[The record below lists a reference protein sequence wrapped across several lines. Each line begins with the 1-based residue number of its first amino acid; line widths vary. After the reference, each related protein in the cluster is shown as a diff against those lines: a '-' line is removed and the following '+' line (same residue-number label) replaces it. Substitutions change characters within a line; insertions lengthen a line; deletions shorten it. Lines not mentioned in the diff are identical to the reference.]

1 MAVLRISRKGLISPA
16 IVFLLSALFLILPA
30 LTARAAMTIQ
40 EVKSSKGITAW
51 LVEDYSV
58 PIITLRFDFDGGSTQ
73 DPTAKEGLAN
83 LMTGLFD
90 EGAGDLDSN
99 AFQARLDDAGAE
111 IGLSEG
117 RDSIYGAM
125 RMLAE
130 RKDEAFELLRLAI
143 EEPRFD
149 QAPIDRIRGQILA
162 GIAAGERDPNTEA
175 ETKWLRAVYGNHP
188 YSRPDEGTKDSL
200 ENITADDLRAFH
212 KATFA
217 LSGLHVAVVGAIDAK
232 TLQQEMDKLF
242 GGLPSQQTLRPVADT
257 ELKFDQQLQVT
268 YDLPQTSVQ
277 MAFPGVK
284 RSSPDFYAATLMNE
298 ILGGG
303 TFTSRLFEEVREKRG
318 LAYSV
323 ESGLSNREHASA
335 LVVTTATRSDR
346 VGETLEVLRDTI
358 KRMADEGPTEA
369 ELVAAKKYIVGAYA
383 INNLDSSSAIAGTLV
398 DLQVNKLGID
408 YMDRRADLI
417 NGVTLDEVKAVA
429 KKLLSVKPAVMIVG
443 PAFADGSKG

>member
-1 MAVLRISRKGLISPA
+1 MASFRISGKILISQT

-30 LTARAAMTIQ
+30 LTAHAAMTIQ

-73 DPTAKEGLAN
+73 DPAGKEGLAN

-99 AFQARLDDAGAE
+99 AFQAQLDDSGAE
-111 IGLSEG
+111 MGISEG
-117 RDSIYGAM
+117 RDSISGAM
-125 RMLAE
+125 RTLAE

-143 EEPRFD
+143 EKPRFD

-162 GIAAGERDPNTEA
+162 GIVAGERDPNTAA

-188 YSRPDEGTKDSL
+188 YSRPDEGTKESL
-200 ENITADDLRAFH
+200 GNITSDDLRAFH

-232 TLQQEMDKLF
+232 TLQRELDKLF
-242 GGLPSQQTLRPVADT
+242 GGLPLQQSLRPVADT
-257 ELKFDQQLQVT
+257 ELKLDQQLQVE

-284 RSSPDFYAATLMNE
+284 RSSPEFYAATLMNE

-323 ESGLSNREHASA
+323 DSGLSNREHASA

-358 KRMADEGPTEA
+358 KRMAEEGPTEA
-369 ELVAAKKYIVGAYA
+369 ELAAAKKYMVGAYA

-429 KKLLSVKPAVMIVG
+429 RKLLSVQPAVMIVG
-443 PAFADGSKG
+443 PALADGSKG

>member
-1 MAVLRISRKGLISPA
+1 MASFRISGKILISQT

-30 LTARAAMTIQ
+30 LTAHAAMTIQ

-73 DPTAKEGLAN
+73 DPEGKEGLAN

-99 AFQARLDDAGAE
+99 AFQARLDESGAE
-111 IGLSEG
+111 MGISEG
-117 RDSIYGAM
+117 RDSISGAM
-125 RMLAE
+125 RTLAE

-143 EEPRFD
+143 EKPRFD

-162 GIAAGERDPNTEA
+162 GIIAGERDPNTAA
-175 ETKWLRAVYGNHP
+175 ETKWLRAVYGSHP
-188 YSRPDEGTKDSL
+188 YSRPDEGTKESL
-200 ENITADDLRAFH
+200 GNITADDLRAFH

-232 TLQQEMDKLF
+232 TLQQELDKVF
-242 GGLPSQQTLRPVADT
+242 GGLPQKQTLHPVTDT
-257 ELKFDQQLQVT
+257 ELKLDQQLQVE

-284 RSSPDFYAATLMNE
+284 RSSPEFYAATLMNE

-323 ESGLSNREHASA
+323 DSGLSNREHASA

-358 KRMADEGPTEA
+358 KRMAEEGPTEA
-369 ELVAAKKYIVGAYA
+369 ELAAAKKYMVGAYA

-398 DLQVNKLGID
+398 DLQLNKLGID

-417 NGVTLDEVKAVA
+417 NGVTLDEVKDVA
-429 KKLLSVKPAVMIVG
+429 RKLLSVQPAVMIVG
-443 PAFADGSKG
+443 PAFVDGSKG